1 MFSTKKRLIERTGYN
16 NIGRY
21 DYLKLL
27 ATEFKTTQSRGES
40 NNVHHKCIT

>member
-27 ATEFKTTQSRGES
+27 ATEFKVSKSRGIYMYIFA
-40 NNVHHKCIT
+40 CLT

>member
-16 NIGRY
+16 NVGRY

-27 ATEFKTTQSRGES
+27 ATEFQTSKSKGIFFFKLS
-40 NNVHHKCIT
+40 NCR